1 LIPVSDEFDVP
12 RYLNEWIKSMILS
25 EKYPLPLS
33 PQKVIKTWLL
43 KKAYAILIFSII
55 ILGIETAARLNDHE
69 GDDTQ
74 ARFPFPGELK
84 PAGNGGFA

>member
-1 LIPVSDEFDVP
+1 MPASDKFDVT
-12 RYLNEWIKSMILS
+12 RYLNEWIKSMTLS
-25 EKYPLPLS
+25 EKYPSPLF

-43 KKAYAILIFSII
+43 KKAYAILIFSIT
-55 ILGIETAARLNDHE
+55 ILGIETAGLNGHE

>member
-55 ILGIETAARLNDHE
+55 ILGIETAGLNGHE

-84 PAGNGGFA
+84 PAGNGGSA